1 MMLWYTARGAG
12 LSALVLLS
20 VAAALGAYTS
30 AAARRA
36 VSRRTVLQYVH
47 RAAGGLGV
55 GVLVLHVLTIVA
67 DSYAHVGV
75 TGAVVPFTSSFRA
88 TWVGLGTIA
97 AYLLLLVAVLG
108 YARGRLAGTG
118 RGAAVWRTLHGLG
131 YLAWGLGM
139 LHGLKSGTDTGV
151 AWVSAIY
158 LGCAALVAAAVCFRL
173 FAANGTRDR
182 RSRRLTRPP
191 APVAGVTR

>member
-1 MMLWYTARGAG
+1 M
-12 LSALVLLS
+12 
-20 VAAALGAYTS
+20 
-30 AAARRA
+30 
-36 VSRRTVLQYVH
+36 LQYVH

-158 LGCAALVAAAVCFRL
+158 VGCAALVAAAVCFRL

-191 APVAGVTR
+191 APAPG